1 MYMKN
6 IKKYINN
13 NRFKISAPS
22 SNDKFDLVD
31 RSYFMSDIQGCFEYI
46 LKKHGERIE

>member
-1 MYMKN
+1 MKN
-6 IKKYINN
+6 IKKYTNN
-13 NRFKISAPS
+13 NKFKISAPS

-31 RSYFMSDIQGCFEYI
+31 RSYFISDIQVCFEYV